1 MSILYCQFS
10 LLPPCGSIKLCLN
23 FHLSLLHIYDDV
35 SCPVAKYVRKKNII
49 PQTFWFLISTLMHLF
64 FTQHLLVPYL
74 TFCDLVSFL
83 VTYQC
88 PCKTQHA
95 YVAVCVKEQS
105 LLWSH
110 GVTVQL
116 VLFSDCNLRRPHAFQ
131 TMHNTM
137 TNICVVTTQ
146 QQKQSQKHKLCKA
159 FSRLHLCSLF
169 FKTPIA

>member
-1 MSILYCQFS
+1 MSILCRQFS

-23 FHLSLLHIYDDV
+23 FHLSLLHKYDV
-35 SCPVAKYVRKKNII
+35 RSHVEKYVRKENII
-49 PQTFWFLISTLMHLF
+49 PQTYWFLISALM
-64 FTQHLLVPYL
+64 HLLVPFL

-95 YVAVCVKEQS
+95 YVAVSVKEQS

-131 TMHNTM
+131 TMQHKD
-137 TNICVVTTQ
+137 TNICVATTQ
-146 QQKQSQKHKLCKA
+146 QQKQSQIHKLCKA
-159 FSRLHLCSLF
+159 FSLLHLCSLF
-169 FKTPIA
+169 F